1 MTPMTPKTAT
11 WIGWVFLVSFLLIV
25 SWVTEWMLLLEVGFL
40 TVGYF
45 VGDFLMRG
53 AHRLFGWGE
62 STLWS
67 SGWGVGV
74 GVAIIYLILRLVLE
88 PQSLAAIALVGIF
101 GVIVGF
107 ATRAGAI
114 SRQLRTEDRRP

>member
-1 MTPMTPKTAT
+1 MTPITPMTPKTAT
-11 WIGWVFLVSFLLIV
+11 WILRVFFVSFLLIA
-25 SWVTEWMLLLEVGFL
+25 SWVTDWGLLLEIGSL

-45 VGDFLMRG
+45 VGKLLMGG
-53 AHRLFGWGE
+53 AYKLFGWGQ

-88 PQSLAAIALVGIF
+88 PQGLAAIVLAGFF
-101 GVIVGF
+101 GVIVG
-107 ATRAGAI
+107 
-114 SRQLRTEDRRP
+114 